1 MKRRLAT
8 LVAVSVALLLSPRAH
23 GNRVTEWAIS
33 AAEHGS
39 EKVNNPVGKIV
50 LDAGGY
56 AVVGTAEALYGT
68 AALSGGWWIAT
79 GWKATDLTAK
89 LGDAALKAEDES
101 RGAQMI
107 LADRDAALLKK
118 LHAEHVDLNT
128 DPRALAAKDRLR
140 AESDEMSASGLSS
153 TGYLLAMTRRHLT
166 YAAAE
171 VILTEA
177 MNWGMGK
184 LLKDSVGGLFEDLL
198 PSSKKIAGLVDG
210 RSRYGGVLATH
221 KWTQF
226 AQREKAAQ
234 LFTKRYAEKLNDI
247 VADRI
252 VEGFLKESSDDLLNH
267 LCEKVHCD
275 DPARPVFRPA
285 LRLELTRFEVPPL
298 PAQAMIV
305 PAPAAAAIVARPEAI
320 MRAAPVQVEIRP
332 NLAPPDPVQTVIQ
345 YEDRFSR
352 QRSTYEAPSPP
363 PPPPPEPVEPPPPPS
378 EAHIRWQH
386 EWDCAGA
393 GNKPGC
399 GDVNWDGR

>member
-1 MKRRLAT
+1 MKHRLAT
-8 LVAVSVALLLSPRAH
+8 LVAVSAALLLSSLAH

-39 EKVNNPVGKIV
+39 EKVNNPIGKFAF
-50 LDAGGY
+50 DAGGH

-68 AALSGGWWIAT
+68 ATFSGGWWIAA

-140 AESDEMSASGLSS
+140 AESEEMSASGLSS
-153 TGYLLAMTRRHLT
+153 TGYLLAMTRRHLR
-166 YAAAE
+166 YAVAE
-171 VILTEA
+171 VAFNEA
-177 MNWGMGK
+177 ANWGMGK
-184 LLKDSVGGLFEDLL
+184 LLEPAIGGLLEDLM
-198 PSSKKIAGLVDG
+198 PSSKRIAGLVDG
-210 RSRYGGVLATH
+210 RRRYGGVLATH
-221 KWTQF
+221 KWTSF

-234 LFTKRYAEKLNDI
+234 LFTERYAHKLNDMI
-247 VADRI
+247 ADRI
-252 VEGFLKESSDDLLNH
+252 VDDFLKQGGDDLFNH
-267 LCEKVHCD
+267 LCEKMHCD

-298 PAQAMIV
+298 PVQAMIMPV
-305 PAPAAAAIVARPEAI
+305 PAAAAIVARPEAI
-320 MRAAPVQVEIRP
+320 MRAAPAQAEIRP
-332 NLAPPDPVQTVIQ
+332 KLVLPDPVETVIR

-352 QRSTYEAPSPP
+352 QRTSYEAPP
-363 PPPPPEPVEPPPPPS
+363 PPPPPEPAEPPPPT
-378 EAHIRWQH
+378 ETQIRWHH